1 MSITLLHSPGV
12 ETESPA
18 KSKRLSQV
26 KTYYKTCAIWRADRY
41 LLHSPIHTLLDEMK
55 SQRTLFMSK
64 GSEESY
70 RQTVKK
76 ASLLRAASVKKQ
88 NKKKHKTNNN
98 NNNNNNKSIRQ
109 GWTTLPI
116 PLGSPQTS
124 PCPPTPRTAIT

>member
-18 KSKRLSQV
+18 KSKQLSQV
-26 KTYYKTCAIWRADRY
+26 KTYYKTCANWRADRY

-55 SQRTLFMSK
+55 SQRTLFMGK

-88 NKKKHKTNNN
+88 NKKNIK
-98 NNNNNNKSIRQ
+98 Q
-109 GWTTLPI
+109 TT
-116 PLGSPQTS
+116 
-124 PCPPTPRTAIT
+124 ITITTTIKV